1 MYWRKTCS
9 FHLRIAEFNCIKVG
23 GSHVLRNP
31 TIYNILLKMRIVT
44 DLGSGVRRIIKLVKE
59 HTNKEKEVSFVTT
72 ENEFIVSIPRC

>member
-1 MYWRKTCS
+1 
-9 FHLRIAEFNCIKVG
+9 
-23 GSHVLRNP
+23 LRNP